1 MHGSRGPAGVP
12 DFYVVEIVVLKRWAS
27 VGLRSALRLCFLL
40 LCEMEELSIG
50 EFLIKMELWTKLL
63 AEETRQSRRGYT

>member
-1 MHGSRGPAGVP
+1 
-12 DFYVVEIVVLKRWAS
+12 
-27 VGLRSALRLCFLL
+27 
-40 LCEMEELSIG
+40 MEELSIG